1 MYKKKLAVMALSAA
15 LAAST
20 CLAGCSGD
28 DDNYSYEDDT
38 PKKKKKASTEAN
50 DSTQDGETE
59 GDETKK
65 ETDKE
70 TGTADS
76 KGGAPA
82 VDPAKGQIY
91 VKKTVRD
98 TVVDI
103 PAFTTIIPDGWEMTI
118 MSNWQMIDNTYP
130 GRELVQIADPD
141 GTVRISIVSP
151 QSYLWIYNDSFGMP
165 SQNAGADLSY
175 YTTFYPYMNAG
186 DALEAL
192 LDSNGFDTR
201 TMKKEVDD
209 GEQAVKAADAAAQR
223 LADINADGMR
233 QMGVESYGKSYSIVG
248 KYADYSKRQYTYN
261 GGEYFEASTITYGF
275 SGRLSGITTNTTT
288 GWIIPYFIVYG
299 AKDKATFD
307 KYYDIA
313 GTIIENSSFSPEFFY
328 LNAAYAS
335 AILEQIAKIQAIR
348 SQAQLDAVNESLM
361 DDYSSDTNAD
371 ARSTSEKV
379 MEMWDDYINDVDAY
393 VSEDGSVVKT
403 SIYNEVMA
411 QDGDYYYAGDKS
423 GIPDGYTQL
432 DKYDISRDH

>member
-1 MYKKKLAVMALSAA
+1 
-15 LAAST
+15 
-20 CLAGCSGD
+20 
-28 DDNYSYEDDT
+28 
-38 PKKKKKASTEAN
+38 
-50 DSTQDGETE
+50 
-59 GDETKK
+59 
-65 ETDKE
+65 
-70 TGTADS
+70 
-76 KGGAPA
+76 
-82 VDPAKGQIY
+82 
-91 VKKTVRD
+91 
-98 TVVDI
+98 
-103 PAFTTIIPDGWEMTI
+103 
-118 MSNWQMIDNTYP
+118 
-130 GRELVQIADPD
+130 
-141 GTVRISIVSP
+141 
-151 QSYLWIYNDSFGMP
+151 MP